1 MPMPAGQ
8 HLILDLDGC
17 DPQVLND
24 YCLLNNLLKKA
35 MALAEATVLQI
46 IGEHFKPQ
54 GVTLL
59 ALLAESHSSI
69 HTWPELGYA
78 AIDLYT
84 CGNTTNTQ
92 KAADFLID
100 ALGATSINQ
109 KNLIRKSIVENQ

>member
-1 MPMPAGQ
+1 MPAGQ

-17 DPQVLND
+17 DPQILND
-24 YCLLNNLLKKA
+24 YCLLNSLLKEA
-35 MALAEATVLQI
+35 MALAQATVLQI

-100 ALGATSINQ
+100 ELRATSVNQ
-109 KNLIRKSIVENQ
+109 KNLVRKSIVENQ

>member
-17 DPQVLND
+17 DPQILND
-24 YCLLNNLLKKA
+24 YCLLNSLLKEA
-35 MALAEATVLQI
+35 MALAQATVLQI

-84 CGNTTNTQ
+84 CGNPTNTQ

-100 ALGATSINQ
+100 ELGATSVNQ
-109 KNLIRKSIVENQ
+109 KNLVRKSIVENQ